1 MEKIVLE
8 AKKRNITGKKVKI
21 LRQEGK
27 VPAII
32 YGSDVK
38 TLPITLDMRDTTQT
52 LNNVSGSSI
61 LTISIEGEE
70 HAALV
75 REIQQDYIKGTLLH
89 VDFLAVSMKE
99 KLRTDVSIAL
109 IGDAPV
115 LEEYSAM
122 IMSGIDQI
130 EVECLPQ
137 DLPEVIEVDVSHFEE
152 LGQAVYVKD
161 IPAIADVDFLTD
173 PEELVAVAS
182 AIKEEVVE
190 EEVEEEELLD
200 ELEESVEP
208 EVIEQ
213 GKKDE
218 EEEFEE

>member
-1 MEKIVLE
+1 MEKIVLNAE
-8 AKKRNITGKKVKI
+8 KRKIIGKHVKS

-32 YGSDVK
+32 YGSDLES
-38 TLPITLDMRDTTQT
+38 LPITLDMRDTTNT
-52 LNNVSGSSI
+52 LNKVSGSSI
-61 LTISIEGEE
+61 LTINVDGEE
-70 HAALV
+70 HATLV

-89 VDFLAVSMKE
+89 VDFLAISMKE
-99 KLRTDVSIAL
+99 KLRTDVSISL
-109 IGDAPV
+109 VGEAPV
-115 LEEYSAM
+115 LEEFSAM

-137 DLPEVIEVDVSHFEE
+137 DLPEVIEVDVSHLEE
-152 LGQAVYVKD
+152 LGQVIYVKD
-161 IPAIADVDFLTD
+161 IPAIPDVEFLTD

-190 EEVEEEELLD
+190 VEEEEELLEEA
-200 ELEESVEP
+200 ELGAEP

-213 GKKDE
+213 GKKEED

>member
-1 MEKIVLE
+1 MEKIVLNAE
-8 AKKRNITGKKVKI
+8 KRKIIGKHVKS

-32 YGSDVK
+32 YGSDLES
-38 TLPITLDMRDTTQT
+38 LPITLDMRDTTNT
-52 LNNVSGSSI
+52 LNKVSGSSI
-61 LTISIEGEE
+61 LTINVDGEE
-70 HAALV
+70 HATLV

-89 VDFLAVSMKE
+89 VDFLAISMKE
-99 KLRTDVSIAL
+99 KLRTDVSISL
-109 IGDAPV
+109 VGEAPV
-115 LEEYSAM
+115 LEEFSAM

-137 DLPEVIEVDVSHFEE
+137 DLPEVIEVDVSHLEE
-152 LGQAVYVKD
+152 LGQVIYVKD
-161 IPAIADVDFLTD
+161 IPAIPDVEFLTD

-190 EEVEEEELLD
+190 VEEEEELLEEA
-200 ELEESVEP
+200 ELGVEP

-213 GKKDE
+213 GKKEED

>member
-1 MEKIVLE
+1 MEKIVLNAE
-8 AKKRNITGKKVKI
+8 KRKIIGKHVKS

-32 YGSDVK
+32 YGSDLES
-38 TLPITLDMRDTTQT
+38 LPITLDMRDTTNT
-52 LNNVSGSSI
+52 LNKVSGSSI
-61 LTISIEGEE
+61 LTINVDGKE
-70 HAALV
+70 HATLV

-89 VDFLAVSMKE
+89 VDFLAISMKE
-99 KLRTDVSIAL
+99 KLRTDVSISL
-109 IGDAPV
+109 VGEAPV
-115 LEEYSAM
+115 LEEFSAM

-137 DLPEVIEVDVSHFEE
+137 DLPEVIEVDVSHLEE
-152 LGQAVYVKD
+152 LGQVIYVKD
-161 IPAIADVDFLTD
+161 IPAIPDVEFLTD

-190 EEVEEEELLD
+190 VEEEEELLEEA
-200 ELEESVEP
+200 ELGVEP

-213 GKKDE
+213 GKKEED

>member
-1 MEKIVLE
+1 MEKIVLNAE
-8 AKKRNITGKKVKI
+8 KRKIIGKHVKS
-21 LRQEGK
+21 LRREGK

-32 YGSDVK
+32 YGSDLES
-38 TLPITLDMRDTTQT
+38 LPITLDMRDTTNT
-52 LNNVSGSSI
+52 LNKVSGSSI
-61 LTISIEGEE
+61 LTINVDGEE
-70 HAALV
+70 HATLV

-89 VDFLAVSMKE
+89 VDFLAISMKE
-99 KLRTDVSIAL
+99 KLRTDVSISL
-109 IGDAPV
+109 VGEAPV
-115 LEEYSAM
+115 LEEFSAM

-137 DLPEVIEVDVSHFEE
+137 DLPEVIEVDVSHLEE
-152 LGQAVYVKD
+152 LGQVIYVKD
-161 IPAIADVDFLTD
+161 IPAIPDVEFLTD

-190 EEVEEEELLD
+190 VEEEEELLEEA
-200 ELEESVEP
+200 ELGVEP

-213 GKKDE
+213 GKKEED